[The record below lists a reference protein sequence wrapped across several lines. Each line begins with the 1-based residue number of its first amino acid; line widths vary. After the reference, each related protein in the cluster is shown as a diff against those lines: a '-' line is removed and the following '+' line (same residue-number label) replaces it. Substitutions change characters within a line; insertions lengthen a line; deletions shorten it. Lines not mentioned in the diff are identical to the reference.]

1 MAKIGKW
8 KQTFIWKAFEK
19 KKNACKK
26 KLKDKT
32 PKRRINEIDLIFQKE
47 QKYSR

>member
-1 MAKIGKW
+1 ME
-8 KQTFIWKAFEK
+8 TDFHLESVRK